1 MTDSSNW
8 YLERQLPCQALWIH
22 TEISRVVVT
31 GADQIH
37 SGQVRHQTVDAA
49 LVHASAA
56 GDDVEVVE
64 HLQQPRARLVDGGH
78 HGPPAARYL
87 AEQRDA
93 LDAGRAVK
101 SARGKD
107 WLSQLSLDGSAAV
120 PKREREREREREH
133 KEQRAPAILLLSLLP
148 LPLPSQLRMRR
159 EEEDA

>member
-1 MTDSSNW
+1 M
-8 YLERQLPCQALWIH
+8 
-22 TEISRVVVT
+22 VT

-120 PKREREREREREH
+120 PKRERERERESTKSNE
-133 KEQRAPAILLLSLLP
+133 LP
-148 LPLPSQLRMRR
+148 PSSSSPSSPSPYPHN
-159 EEEDA
+159 

>member
-1 MTDSSNW
+1 M
-8 YLERQLPCQALWIH
+8 
-22 TEISRVVVT
+22 VT

-107 WLSQLSLDGSAAV
+107 WFD
-120 PKREREREREREH
+120 
-133 KEQRAPAILLLSLLP
+133 
-148 LPLPSQLRMRR
+148 
-159 EEEDA
+159 